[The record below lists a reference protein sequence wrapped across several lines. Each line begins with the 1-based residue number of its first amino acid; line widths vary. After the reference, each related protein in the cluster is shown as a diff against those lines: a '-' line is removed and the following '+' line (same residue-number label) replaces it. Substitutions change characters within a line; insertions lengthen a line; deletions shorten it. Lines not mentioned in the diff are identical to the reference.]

1 MTGREH
7 VRMYANLKGL
17 EAEHLEEIV
26 SSKLAQCGLNE
37 ADSDKISSEYSGGMR
52 RKLSVAIATVANPP
66 VVVLDEPSTG
76 MDPVSR
82 REMWDLVKRLSEKGD
97 TCILLT
103 THSMEVSERTNERT
117 SGNI

>member
-1 MTGREH
+1 
-7 VRMYANLKGL
+7 MYANLKGL

-66 VVVLDEPSTG
+66 VVVLDEPGYIHYELTFSTIFC
-76 MDPVSR
+76 SLAT
-82 REMWDLVKRLSEKGD
+82 LVLR
-97 TCILLT
+97 
-103 THSMEVSERTNERT
+103 
-117 SGNI
+117 